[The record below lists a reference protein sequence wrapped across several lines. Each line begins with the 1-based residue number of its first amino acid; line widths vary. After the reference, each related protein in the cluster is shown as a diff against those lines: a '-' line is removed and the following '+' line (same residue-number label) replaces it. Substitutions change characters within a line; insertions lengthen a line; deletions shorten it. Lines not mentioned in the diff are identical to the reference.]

1 MMTTLE
7 PGTTLADYPV
17 GEITRERMVA
27 VMEVMGDLNPIHE
40 DEELARKLGFRGIVN
55 QGPANLAY
63 VVNMLMDRL
72 GVDADQV
79 KLLDFRFHDNVV
91 PGDELVARGEVTA
104 LRDTGEVTEVDCSFR
119 LDMVGGAPRLSGTAT
134 IEVPR
139 ARS

>member
-1 MMTTLE
+1 MTTTLE
-7 PGTTLADYPV
+7 PGTVLIDYPV
-17 GEITRERMVA
+17 GEITRDRMVA

-40 DEELARKLGFRGIVN
+40 DEELARRLGFRGIVN

-72 GVDADQV
+72 GVDAGQV

-91 PGDELVARGEVTA
+91 PGDALIARGEITA
-104 LRDTGEVTEVDCSFR
+104 LRDKGQVTEVDCSFR
-119 LDMVGGAPRLSGTAT
+119 LDMAGGAPRLSGTAT

-139 ARS
+139 ARP